1 MNVTLEHLYPTL
13 NRQHKE
19 TRKAYMGFLMWAVQD
34 PEIRSIRLAAR
45 ALRKSESLLR
55 RWSGRWD
62 WKDRMLGVD
71 QPDIVVLCF
80 LRNLI
85 RGSEKETAE
94 AIRASL
100 TIAMPQSSLFQN
112 LSIED
117 LQEKLSDGITLQPKV
132 VQPPKAHVHVNVSAP
147 EKPPESDPV
156 ESDTESRAD
165 EPGPTEERP
174 AVIMAPGHGASVLP
188 DAEEVEEDFRQ
199 MRKLVALGRAYILN
213 QLREKRVR
221 VTMTDILTLQKAA
234 FLMYGGPTESIA
246 FDFTG
251 LSGMGAPEAAASVAE
266 SVAVR
271 QARESGDKARY
282 LAAIQEDLSEQQ
294 ALIDVLMDEDTGAAK

>member
-19 TRKAYMGFLMWAVQD
+19 SRKAYMGFLMWAVQD
-34 PEIRSIRLAAR
+34 PEHRSIRLAAKS
-45 ALRKSESLLR
+45 LKKSESLLR
-55 RWSGRWD
+55 RWSNRWD
-62 WKDRMLGVD
+62 WQDRMLGVD

-85 RGSEKETAE
+85 KGSEKETAQ

-100 TIAMPQSSLFQN
+100 EIAMPQSSLFQN
-112 LSIED
+112 LSVDD
-117 LQEKLSDGITLQPKV
+117 LQEKLSDGIKLEPKV

-147 EKPPESDPV
+147 EKAPEPEQLPPTPEIV
-156 ESDTESRAD
+156 EPEQVETN
-165 EPGPTEERP
+165 P
-174 AVIMAPGHGASVLP
+174 AMVMAPNHGASVLP

-213 QLREKRVR
+213 QLREKKVR
-221 VTMTDILTLQKAA
+221 VTMSDILTLQKAA

-251 LSGMGAPEAAASVAE
+251 LGGTGMGQEVPPVTTE
-266 SVAVR
+266 SVAVK
-271 QARESGDKARY
+271 QARESGDKSRY
-282 LAAIQEDLSEQQ
+282 LTAIQDDLSEQQ
-294 ALIDVLMDEDTGAAK
+294 ALIEALMSDEDAAK

>member
-19 TRKAYMGFLMWAVQD
+19 SRKAYMGFLMWAVQD
-34 PEIRSIRLAAR
+34 PEHRSIRLAAKS
-45 ALRKSESLLR
+45 LKKSESLLR
-55 RWSGRWD
+55 RWSNRWD
-62 WKDRMLGVD
+62 WQDRMLGVD

-85 RGSEKETAE
+85 KGSEKETAQ

-100 TIAMPQSSLFQN
+100 EIAMPQSSLFQN
-112 LSIED
+112 LSVDD
-117 LQEKLSDGITLQPKV
+117 LQEKLSDGIKLEPKV

-147 EKPPESDPV
+147 EKSPEPEQSPPTPEIV
-156 ESDTESRAD
+156 EPEQVETN
-165 EPGPTEERP
+165 P
-174 AVIMAPGHGASVLP
+174 AMVMAPNHGASVLP

-213 QLREKRVR
+213 QLREKKVR
-221 VTMTDILTLQKAA
+221 VTMGDILTLQKAA

-251 LSGMGAPEAAASVAE
+251 LGGTGAGQEAPPVTTE
-266 SVAVR
+266 SVAVK
-271 QARESGDKARY
+271 QARESGDKSRY
-282 LAAIQEDLSEQQ
+282 LTAIQDDLSEQQ
-294 ALIDVLMDEDTGAAK
+294 ALIEALMSDEDAAK